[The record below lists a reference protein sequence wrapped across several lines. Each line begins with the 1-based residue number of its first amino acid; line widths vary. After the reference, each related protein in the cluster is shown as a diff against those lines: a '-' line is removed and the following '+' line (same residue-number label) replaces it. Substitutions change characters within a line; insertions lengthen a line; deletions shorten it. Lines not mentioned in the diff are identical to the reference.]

1 MAVTR
6 AGEVYAW
13 GEGGCGQLGI
23 GRVTVQDRP
32 VQVMACDPDDGSPF
46 EEVACGLAH
55 VLARSANGN
64 VWVWGLN
71 VKGQLGLGD
80 TTSRFTP
87 TLLEEQDLSQSTDH
101 AAKAKA
107 ATEIGSASGVAFRQL
122 GGARERAPV
131 PSLGTA
137 GGGKEQDGESKRAPL
152 GKRPQTPLD
161 IEAASQVK
169 AAEHV
174 SPAAYL
180 AASNSLDQ
188 SLAGLALEEL
198 PPAVQTS
205 VAVPAPEAV
214 WGPPTP
220 RLRAV
225 SISAGKHH
233 SAAVTPDGQLYTWGS
248 AEGGRLGHPDRTY
261 TVFNGDIETTLM
273 VNTTYP
279 KRVQALAD
287 RRATAV
293 QCSGDATAVVV
304 AAEFERMHPINGYTS
319 GNTTVSFYGVGL
331 SSIASAGG
339 VALTPGTP
347 IPGVM
352 VRFTRHQRDPSVHED
367 EDEEDASL
375 DSEYLRELEELVAYA
390 PAFAPAADSDAA
402 LQCKTPAFPSPC
414 DVEVQLIVDDS
425 LLIRGSTVYSFYG
438 TVPLAGKQGVMRSAV
453 VATALPDEV
462 GVHVQIRRSFTA
474 SHPSW

>member
-6 AGEVYAW
+6 AGEVYSW

-161 IEAASQVK
+161 NALLMMTVGVTI
-169 AAEHV
+169 
-174 SPAAYL
+174 YL
-180 AASNSLDQ
+180 ACFVVIENISKLITGPATTEQQLDNEPILFWL
-188 SLAGLALEEL
+188 SGVLGACIML
-198 PPAVQTS
+198 PLFA
-205 VAVPAPEAV
+205 
-214 WGPPTP
+214 
-220 RLRAV
+220 
-225 SISAGKHH
+225 
-233 SAAVTPDGQLYTWGS
+233 
-248 AEGGRLGHPDRTY
+248 
-261 TVFNGDIETTLM
+261 
-273 VNTTYP
+273 
-279 KRVQALAD
+279 ALA
-287 RRATAV
+287 
-293 QCSGDATAVVV
+293 
-304 AAEFERMHPINGYTS
+304 
-319 GNTTVSFYGVGL
+319 
-331 SSIASAGG
+331 AGG
-339 VALTPGTP
+339 
-347 IPGVM
+347 
-352 VRFTRHQRDPSVHED
+352 ED
-367 EDEEDASL
+367 GGHYD
-375 DSEYLRELEELVAYA
+375 
-390 PAFAPAADSDAA
+390 
-402 LQCKTPAFPSPC
+402 
-414 DVEVQLIVDDS
+414 I
-425 LLIRGSTVYSFYG
+425 STS
-438 TVPLAGKQGVMRSAV
+438 SA
-453 VATALPDEV
+453 
-462 GVHVQIRRSFTA
+462 RRR
-474 SHPSW
+474 